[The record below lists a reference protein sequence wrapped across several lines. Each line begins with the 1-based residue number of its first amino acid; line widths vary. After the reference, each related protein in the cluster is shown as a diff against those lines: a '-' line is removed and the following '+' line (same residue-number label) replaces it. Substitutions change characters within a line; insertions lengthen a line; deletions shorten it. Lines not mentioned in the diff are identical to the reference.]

1 MLIINIIDI
10 IDIDMNIIDIDIDI
24 VDNVDNKYY

>member
-10 IDIDMNIIDIDIDI
+10 TDIDMNIIDIDIDI
-24 VDNVDNKYY
+24 VDNNKYY